1 MDSML
6 TIRLLLY
13 INTGD
18 TKVGKKLCNGQVI
31 PKPRKLRVNKNM
43 YILSRPTDFRNLS
56 DCKPHRLNEWCQCWG
71 AHLGASSSIGKS
83 LMSIKKHKTSPGKL
97 HIDPNEQQK
106 VKASLPVVV
115 KTKAIQEEG
124 LVEY

>member
-43 YILSRPTDFRNLS
+43 YILSRPTDFRN
-56 DCKPHRLNEWCQCWG
+56 
-71 AHLGASSSIGKS
+71 SSGRQTPQAK
-83 LMSIKKHKTSPGKL
+83 
-97 HIDPNEQQK
+97 
-106 VKASLPVVV
+106 
-115 KTKAIQEEG
+115 
-124 LVEY
+124 